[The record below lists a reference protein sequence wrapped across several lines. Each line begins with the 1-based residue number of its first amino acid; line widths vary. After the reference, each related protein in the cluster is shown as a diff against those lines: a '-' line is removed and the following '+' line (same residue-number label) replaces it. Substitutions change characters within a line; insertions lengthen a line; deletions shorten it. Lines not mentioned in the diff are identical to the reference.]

1 MSAQQ
6 QHHQPGK
13 IENLMQRLADRRAQ
27 LEEQRSPREK
37 LNSIIKAKWEPKQQ
51 QKVVSFAEKL
61 TKVQQVVKL
70 ELAIEESIKGFVP
83 EEVTTRVK
91 DALATIRKTD
101 DLRSMMTVSSRYR
114 DDVKLRQVIKFIN
127 AVYRYNRDIISGY
140 TPDPIAKS
148 RIKHSTKC
156 PHCGETAKSILHNMM
171 ESKSVILP

>member
-13 IENLMQRLADRRAQ
+13 IENLMQRLAHRKAQ

-70 ELAIEESIKGFVP
+70 ELAIEESIKGHIP
-83 EEVTTRVK
+83 ETVVEQVK
-91 DALATIRKTD
+91 GGLLKVRKSNNLLQMT
-101 DLRSMMTVSSRYR
+101 TVSSRYR
-114 DDVKLRQVIKFIN
+114 NDVKMRQVIKLVN
-127 AVYRYNRDIISGY
+127 AVYRYNRDLISGY
-140 TPDPIAKS
+140 TPNPAVKS
-148 RIKHSTKC
+148 AIKHSTKC
-156 PHCGETAKSILHNMM
+156 PHCGETAKSILHNML